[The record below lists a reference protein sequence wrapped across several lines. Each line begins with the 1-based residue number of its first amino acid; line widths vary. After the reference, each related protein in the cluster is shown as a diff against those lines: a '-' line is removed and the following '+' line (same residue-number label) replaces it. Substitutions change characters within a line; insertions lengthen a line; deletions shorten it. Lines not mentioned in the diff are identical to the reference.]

1 MSDRHTRVK
10 YLVPIT
16 FADLVMMDRF
26 HYMWG
31 FLELPYEDLKLPE
44 KSAAKL

>member
-1 MSDRHTRVK
+1 MSDRHNGVK
-10 YLVPIT
+10 YPVFFT

-44 KSAAKL
+44 KSTAKL